1 VTTRQHGDRAVLENA
16 FIGSIGA
23 LHRELRRVYDRQL
36 GPSGLSL
43 AHAWPVV
50 LIAEHAGMRQ
60 RELAERLDVEGPTLV
75 RLLHQLAAM
84 GLVMRKQ
91 DPDDQRANAIH
102 LTAAG
107 QATARRVRRTMD
119 AVRARL
125 LADVSDDELAE
136 SLRVFEALREAMSTD
151 DAKQVSHG

>member
-1 VTTRQHGDRAVLENA
+1 MTTRHHDDRAELETA
-16 FIGSIGA
+16 FIGAIGA
-23 LHRELRRVYDRQL
+23 LRRELRRIYDRKL
-36 GPSGLSL
+36 APSGLSL

-84 GLVMRKQ
+84 GLVTRKQ

-107 QATARRVRRTMD
+107 HATAKRVRRTLD
-119 AVRARL
+119 SVRARL
-125 LADVSDDELAE
+125 LADVSDGELAE
-136 SLRVFEALREAMSTD
+136 SLRVFDALRRAMTD
-151 DAKQVSHG
+151 ADAGVPSDA

>member
-1 VTTRQHGDRAVLENA
+1 MTTRHQAGRAELENA

-23 LHRELRRVYDRQL
+23 LRRELRRVYDRKL
-36 GPSGLSL
+36 APSGLSL

-75 RLLHQLAAM
+75 RLLHQLTAM
-84 GLVMRKQ
+84 GLVTRRQ

-107 QATARRVRRTMD
+107 QATAKRVRRTLD
-119 AVRARL
+119 SVRARL
-125 LADVSDDELAE
+125 LAGVSDDELAE
-136 SLRVFEALREAMSTD
+136 SLRVFDALRSAMAGPD
-151 DAKQVSHG
+151 DGQADHG